1 MKNFE
6 RFLNG
11 EIIYNVVSKEDDN
24 VFRGACKEK
33 GMRIYPAR
41 DWWKN
46 KENTCYRYNNIHKAV
61 CILEKIYYQENF
73 SDITIVE
80 FETEDHTVKCINN
93 NPLLKINKDN
103 NSTLSQRVKIHESI
117 CNKLTTTYE
126 QKNNDYGN
134 SFSVMRKEYDNAIL
148 IRLFDKYSRLKSLK
162 SGITQKVADESVKD
176 TLLDLANYCILEL
189 IEMEIENECKWL
201 SGEGNENK

>member
-11 EIIYNVVSKEDDN
+11 EIIYNVVSKEDDD
-24 VFRGACKEK
+24 VFIKTCKEK
-33 GMRIYPAR
+33 EVHIQLTRN
-41 DWWKN
+41 WWEN
-46 KENTCYRYNNIHKAV
+46 KEETCYRYNNEFNEI
-61 CILEKIYYQENF
+61 CIWAKIYYQKNF
-73 SDITIVE
+73 GDIAIVE
-80 FETEDHTVKCINN
+80 FVTEDHTVKCIND

-103 NSTLSQRVKIHESI
+103 KSTLSQRVEIHKSI
-117 CNKLTTTYE
+117 CDKLTTTYE
-126 QKNNDYGN
+126 KKNNDYGN

-162 SGITQKVADESVKD
+162 SGAIQKVADESIKD

-189 IEMEIENECKWL
+189 IEMEIENECK
-201 SGEGNENK
+201 